1 MKNFKKQ
8 GQFTVF
14 LCSGLV
20 YSQVQFLN
28 EEACTAQKLFFI
40 DPSGTYLFKVNNE
53 NTRML
58 CAICSQF
65 AIKTPEWRR
74 HCSGVFIFNFEQI
87 AHIFLVFPLFT
98 LTRKCQLGR
107 ISVFHVN
114 KSEAFSRFL
123 INRTVGFRSNS
134 FTFYV
139 EKCVFT
145 LSPFYNL
152 HKNAH

>member
-8 GQFTVF
+8 DQFPVF

-20 YSQVQFLN
+20 YWQVQSLN
-28 EEACTAQKLFFI
+28 EEAYIAQKLFFI
-40 DPSGTYLFKVNNE
+40 DPTGTYLFKVNNE
-53 NTRML
+53 NTRIL

-65 AIKTPEWRR
+65 AINTPERRR
-74 HCSGVFIFNFEQI
+74 HRSGVFIFNFEQI

-98 LTRKCQLGR
+98 LTRKCRLGR

-123 INRTVGFRSNS
+123 
-134 FTFYV
+134 
-139 EKCVFT
+139 
-145 LSPFYNL
+145 
-152 HKNAH
+152 KNYK